1 MCGRLKENKP
11 ETEPMLKKHT
21 AHDRRASIFS
31 LMCRSAKWWLSE
43 ETALVSMGLNMKQ
56 KKEAARGCSAA
67 GRQWF
72 ILHVTLIE
80 ECLTRRLLD
89 AKNLDFCLLWTVVS
103 PPSVCTCPVGAY
115 LAGGLCKKNF
125 GEQSI
130 PDLNFAHISFKFT
143 LSCTSG
149 PFSVPLLF
157 LDGFFFFFRCPV
169 ILAPVTLWQQALTSS
184 LEHKKQGMSW
194 AETNNQKL
202 GILGRRGT
210 RKRYYFVG
218 GCNKG
223 QVNTDTIDRHRVIRE
238 VETQEN

>member
-130 PDLNFAHISFKFT
+130 PDFNFAHVSFKFT

-157 LDGFFFFFRCPV
+157 LDGFFLVFFRCPV

-184 LEHKKQGMSW
+184 LEHKKQGLSW
-194 AETNNQKL
+194 NKQSKTRNFGETWNKEK
-202 GILGRRGT
+202 ILLRGRMQQRT
-210 RKRYYFVG
+210 S
-218 GCNKG
+218 
-223 QVNTDTIDRHRVIRE
+223 
-238 VETQEN
+238 